1 MGNITQKETLNHL
14 KIYWDKNY
22 NAVRK
27 NDCIYSF
34 LTLSILFSQLFF
46 VSLHKKKKMENKEI
60 IYFDLNNW
68 FSGRD
73 YPEDEKFGKWGCDM
87 QFSND
92 DWCKENKL
100 CVVWGTIDMS
110 FNWLIAA
117 PKEWVEEN
125 CPDLLSDKTYTY
137 TTITMKWGDN
147 GEEITEKNE
156 YTKAYKDFVYTPNS
170 FGDVYGRFDLL
181 FPKYSEENFGS
192 KRIDLEKWYED
203 ENDDDDYKIGG

>member
-1 MGNITQKETLNHL
+1 
-14 KIYWDKNY
+14 
-22 NAVRK
+22 
-27 NDCIYSF
+27 
-34 LTLSILFSQLFF
+34 
-46 VSLHKKKKMENKEI
+46 MENKEI

-73 YPEDEKFGKWGCDM
+73 YPEDEKFRKWVSEN

-170 FGDVYGRFDLL
+170 FGDVYGRFDLE
-181 FPKYSEENFGS
+181 FPKYCEENIGS